1 MSKIS
6 KWVKDMEPIRRL
18 SYFFIFMLFVTYIVF
33 FVFIGGYGNS
43 LTYENGYLSFLS
55 LIISTG
61 VTSIYNLLTR
71 KKRWRPKNVEEGELK
86 EKIKDTMN
94 ISTVVLNIFYIL
106 IVYLKSSE
114 LGVYITGVNPQL
126 LMSILSVVISLLS
139 LTAASKLSLT
149 AASKLSQTAASE
161 FSRRKEL
168 TDMFK
173 ELDRQEVD
181 LKIMKEIIEEKTNKK
196 DK

>member
-1 MSKIS
+1 
-6 KWVKDMEPIRRL
+6 MEPIRRL

-61 VTSIYNLLTR
+61 VTSIYNILTR

-94 ISTVVLNIFYIL
+94 LSTVVLNIFYIL

-114 LGVYITGVNPQL
+114 LGDYITRVNPQL
-126 LMSILSVVISLLS
+126 LMSILSVVISSLS
-139 LTAASKLSLT
+139 LTAAS
-149 AASKLSQTAASE
+149 E
-161 FSRRKEL
+161 FSQRKEL

-173 ELDRQEVD
+173 ELDRQELE